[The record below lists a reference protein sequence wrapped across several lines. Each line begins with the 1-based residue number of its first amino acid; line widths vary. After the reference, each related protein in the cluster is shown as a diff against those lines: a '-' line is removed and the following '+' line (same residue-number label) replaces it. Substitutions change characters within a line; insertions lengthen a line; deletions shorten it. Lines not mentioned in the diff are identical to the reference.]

1 MEEPFFDERWLLR
14 GKGDG
19 THAWEGK
26 GSTQGV
32 LIAFPENRGTISL
45 RSPLPPCGLVMPR
58 DAESPEQAG
67 PLRPRGQCGGGEHS
81 DGGLDPPGSSASPLF
96 KGLSGSVTL
105 ISKA

>member
-1 MEEPFFDERWLLR
+1 MAWSLNIWRKARFLRRPGGLLSA
-14 GKGDG
+14 
-19 THAWEGK
+19 TLL
-26 GSTQGV
+26 SCPVSVQ
-32 LIAFPENRGTISL
+32 LFPVIRSL
-45 RSPLPPCGLVMPR
+45 SHW
-58 DAESPEQAG
+58 AESPEQAG